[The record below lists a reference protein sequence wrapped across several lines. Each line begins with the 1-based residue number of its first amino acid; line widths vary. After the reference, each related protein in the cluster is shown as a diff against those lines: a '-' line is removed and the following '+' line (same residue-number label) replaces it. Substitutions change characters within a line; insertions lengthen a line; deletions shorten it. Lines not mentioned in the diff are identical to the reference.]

1 MPDAFCIRRETLF
14 YKKKNKIIKTV
25 FMIES
30 QIKRMRTKHVHV
42 SEEEEEEKIARLGEE
57 EKEYTTSQVFFFI
70 HNISEAPQ
78 SKVALA
84 TKEFF

>member
-42 SEEEEEEKIARLGEE
+42 SEEEKEKIARLGEE